1 MHSQLP
7 GCYSNCSWVFLVCVS
22 HLNPSFSCPFTTVY
36 CVSISPPS
44 RQCSGAFV
52 PWFHHTQHV
61 SELSFSAG
69 EQLRAALKEGAMGNT
84 LSVPE
89 EGEEDNTCTVKSY
102 QAPSESPDNI
112 KNGSVAFVQT
122 HSPAMNGEVDAK
134 ASVARDNVAVSSP
147 KTMEQ
152 SPVPDA
158 GGQSLG
164 SAARRA
170 RTSAKSHSVFAFA
183 WSVPGRT
190 EDPATDSSVGSAKLD
205 VSSEAPGVNKAP
217 SDSAEVPAAAARE
230 EGAHK
235 NLAQAPPAAS
245 LCDIDLAAS
254 VTPEGE
260 DAAISKPKQVTFFDR
275 IFKLEKGKERSK
287 TQIDTQEERQTSDLP
302 DGRIT
307 AKEASG
313 LQSTSNSVPQGKEI
327 DDCNRKDLR
336 QDLAGVNSLT
346 AEQPEKA
353 EVKQDNPQPVA
364 AVDNSVMSF
373 LKTLVSPSKAE
384 AKSDSEDKGSKA
396 EKGHG
401 GQPAP
406 KTAAESQTKG
416 AKKKKA
422 ESPKLGHST
431 FSKLFRHKAAR
442 ETQQTTNTK
451 STEQQPVTSVKSDK
465 NVPSPQE
472 PQAAK
477 QNTKAPEPAAQQPA
491 AAAEAPKEV
500 TKEKASSTPTPL
512 SKLFW
517 KKNASEEAE
526 VVSNERADAP
536 SAAAPDSDESKSP
549 EAAEAK
555 PRREESKTPRANLR
569 KFFKL
574 SVKGDGGTTSSE
586 EVNGPSPSHQTLNS
600 TERPVA
606 PAESEPVGQ
615 KSKESSKDK
624 KSTVELSKQKGSKQ
638 EPREQ
643 PDSREQQAAETDS
656 IQNGGEASKESS
668 FKRTE
673 KRQSLGGF
681 FKGLGSKR
689 MSDAEVQTDPVSI
702 LPAGKSK

>member
-1 MHSQLP
+1 ML
-7 GCYSNCSWVFLVCVS
+7 L
-22 HLNPSFSCPFTTVY
+22 
-36 CVSISPPS
+36 
-44 RQCSGAFV
+44 FV
-52 PWFHHTQHV
+52 
-61 SELSFSAG
+61 
-69 EQLRAALKEGAMGNT
+69 
-84 LSVPE
+84 
-89 EGEEDNTCTVKSY
+89 
-102 QAPSESPDNI
+102 
-112 KNGSVAFVQT
+112 
-122 HSPAMNGEVDAK
+122 VDAK

-158 GGQSLG
+158 DGQSLG

-170 RTSAKSHSVFAFA
+170 LPSAKSRSVFAFS

-190 EDPATDSSVGSAKLD
+190 EDPATASSVGSAKLD
-205 VSSEAPGVNKAP
+205 VSSEAPGANKAP
-217 SDSAEVPAAAARE
+217 SDSVEVPAAAARE
-230 EGAHK
+230 EGTHK
-235 NLAQAPPAAS
+235 NLTRAPAAAS
-245 LCDIDLAAS
+245 LRDIGLTAS
-254 VTPEGE
+254 VTPEGG
-260 DAAISKPKQVTFFDR
+260 DAAASKPKQVTFFDR

-302 DGRIT
+302 DGCIT
-307 AKEASG
+307 AKEAAG

-327 DDCNRKDLR
+327 DDCNQKDLR
-336 QDLAGVNSLT
+336 QDSAGVSGLT

-353 EVKQDNPQPVA
+353 EVKPDNPQPAA

-431 FSKLFRHKAAR
+431 FSKLFRHKAAK

-465 NVPSPQE
+465 NVPSSQE
-472 PQAAK
+472 LQTTK
-477 QNTKAPEPAAQQPA
+477 QNTKVPEPAAQQQA
-491 AAAEAPKEV
+491 VASEAPKEV
-500 TKEKASSTPTPL
+500 TKEKASSTPMPL

-526 VVSNERADAP
+526 IVSNEKADTSLEAG
-536 SAAAPDSDESKSP
+536 APDKGESKSP
-549 EAAEAK
+549 EAAEVK
-555 PRREESKTPRANLR
+555 PRREESKTPKANLR

-574 SVKGDGGTTSSE
+574 
-586 EVNGPSPSHQTLNS
+586 TLNS
-600 TERPVA
+600 TEKPIA

-638 EPREQ
+638 ETREQ

-656 IQNGGEASKESS
+656 IQNGGDASKEPS
-668 FKRTE
+668 FKKTE